1 MTKNFAD
8 EEKYISVHGVDNAME
23 VAKVLLKNDYE
34 VFIELDDCDVYCVHY
49 ATAKYKNFGNAT
61 FYRITE
67 DDVYYLE
74 RKYSDETNAPCT
86 EED

>member
-8 EEKYISVHGVDNAME
+8 EEKYISVNGLDAALE

-34 VFIELDDCDVYCVHY
+34 VFIELDDCNIYCVHY
-49 ATAKYKNFGNAT
+49 AYAKNKNYGNAG

-67 DDVYYLE
+67 EDVQTLECKRSEISSDD
-74 RKYSDETNAPCT
+74 N
-86 EED
+86 

>member
-8 EEKYISVHGVDNAME
+8 EERYISVEGVDAALE

-34 VFIELDDCDVYCVHY
+34 VFIELDDCNIYCVHY
-49 ATAKYKNFGNAT
+49 AQAKYKHFGNAA

-67 DDVYYLE
+67 EDVETLESRRCDDTD
-74 RKYSDETNAPCT
+74 S
-86 EED
+86 EDCE

>member
-8 EEKYISVHGVDNAME
+8 EEKYISVNGVDAALE

-34 VFIELDDCDVYCVHY
+34 VFIERDDCDTYCVHY
-49 ATAKYKNFGNAT
+49 AYAKYKNYGNAG

-67 DDVYYLE
+67 EDVETLDS
-74 RKYSDETNAPCT
+74 KYCEIHPDE
-86 EED
+86 D

>member
-8 EEKYISVHGVDNAME
+8 EEKYISVNGLDAALE
-23 VAKVLLKNDYE
+23 VAKVLLENGYE

-49 ATAKYKNFGNAT
+49 AYAKNKNYGNAG

-67 DDVYYLE
+67 EDVQTLE
-74 RKYSDETNAPCT
+74 CKHSEISSDE
-86 EED
+86 D

>member
-8 EEKYISVHGVDNAME
+8 EEKYISVNGVDAALE

-34 VFIELDDCDVYCVHY
+34 VFIERDDCNVYCVHY
-49 ATAKYKNFGNAT
+49 AYAKYKNYGNAG

-67 DDVYYLE
+67 EDVQTLDGKRWE
-74 RKYSDETNAPCT
+74 ISSDE
-86 EED
+86 D